1 LPADQAAAA
10 QLTGSPASSP
20 APAAALSSAAAA
32 IAASTAAA
40 RTAAGAAAAACSTA
54 NMTPNADSPAAAV
67 PCACGQAL
75 QEVSTALQQISTVFS
90 GLLQALFDERAATT
104 ADFLSLRRALAV
116 VLANS
121 VSTKSDVAKI
131 HSLANATS
139 LSVGSMASASSA
151 LAYNGAAAS
160 GDQPLH
166 QSPRQSQQQQVGGGT
181 PAVAIPQ
188 NGEPVEVPWAI
199 PVQVCVVCV
208 CRGSQLPCAGY
219 CALVPVCHIACLFDR
234 ASMMSLTLLE
244 PRLLL
249 FLADPDVV

>member
-32 IAASTAAA
+32 IAASTASA
-40 RTAAGAAAAACSTA
+40 RTATGAAAAACSTA
-54 NMTPNADSPAAAV
+54 NVTPSAGTPAAAV
-67 PCACGQAL
+67 PCTCGQAL
-75 QEVSTALQQISTVFS
+75 QEVSTALQQISTAFS

-139 LSVGSMASASSA
+139 LSVGSLASASSA
-151 LAYNGAAAS
+151 LVYNAAAAS

-181 PAVAIPQ
+181 PAVATPQ
-188 NGEPVEVPWAI
+188 NDEPVEVPWAI

-208 CRGSQLPCAGY
+208 CLGPQMPCAGY
-219 CALVPVCHIACLFDR
+219 
-234 ASMMSLTLLE
+234 
-244 PRLLL
+244 
-249 FLADPDVV
+249 